1 MEGGALSI
9 YASTVNTIRSII
21 LCSLSGTECPWS
33 KVSFVNW
40 DHLVEIWISVVS
52 FVNWDHLVEIW
63 ISVADIGGVFA
74 RSRLHDIKA
83 T

>member
-1 MEGGALSI
+1 VDQYGLMEGGALSI

-40 DHLVEIWISVVS
+40 DHLVEIWISV
-52 FVNWDHLVEIW
+52 
-63 ISVADIGGVFA
+63 ADIGGVFA